1 MKGEFVILVD
11 GVKRTYKNYNDIPKS
26 FDNIIKFDPEYPEP
40 PHTQEQHDMMETYN
54 DKLMELMKREK
65 K

>member
-1 MKGEFVILVD
+1 VKGEFVILVD

>member
-54 DKLMELMKREK
+54 DKLMELMKRETK
-65 K
+65 